1 MYMKRGIFLIASAA
15 FLYGAMVNVAFAGF
29 GITPPYVHN
38 DTLRRGSEF
47 TQEIVIVRSDPVED
61 LNAELSL
68 NLPAIESWFS
78 FDKGMKFL
86 LPKGESQ
93 VKIHVTVHVPDDA
106 KLGEYKGNIRIRTAS
121 LQAQTTG
128 VSLALGAQ
136 VDVQVKVVDKI
147 FNFEVR
153 RVELFEAEEG
163 YRKWWLDFPGKIR
176 FAMSIENIGNVPAT
190 PYKVSMQIYD
200 VTGQQL
206 LETTES
212 TNDIEEILPFDTK
225 KVYAYLPTWLPP
237 GSYRV
242 KYSIEKDET
251 RNAQKGELALS
262 ILPRGTITGYK
273 GYGFEG
279 LKLSQQLSV
288 LVPAGLFL
296 LLLVVVLY
304 LTGRKHRRGRRNRND
319 ESRYRDPPRGG
330 RERDEPR
337 SREVGARSGVVDLS
351 RKR

>member
-1 MYMKRGIFLIASAA
+1 MKRGLLLLASAA
-15 FLYGAMVNVAFAGF
+15 FLYGAMVHVAFAGF

-38 DTLRRGSEF
+38 DTLRRGSDF

-61 LNAELSL
+61 LNAELTL

-121 LQAQTTG
+121 LQSQSTG

-136 VDVQVKVVDKI
+136 VDVQVKVVDKV

-163 YRKWWLDFPGKIR
+163 YKKWWLDFPGKIK

-206 LETTES
+206 LETTQN
-212 TNDIEEILPFDTK
+212 TNTIEEILPFDTK

-237 GSYRV
+237 GSYRI

-262 ILPRGTITGYK
+262 ILPRGTITGYES
-273 GYGFEG
+273 YGFEG
-279 LKLSQQLSV
+279 LKLSQQLTIV
-288 LVPAGLFL
+288 VPAGLL
-296 LLLVVVLY
+296 LLFVIGILY
-304 LTGRKHRRGRRNRND
+304 LIQRKRRRNRRSRGD
-319 ESRYRDPPRGG
+319 EPRYRDPPRSS
-330 RERDEPR
+330 REREEPR
-337 SREVGARSGVVDLS
+337 ARQVSTRSGVVDLS